1 MKNYE
6 FMLILDP
13 TVSEDERN
21 GTIESIGKMLKSAKA
36 KIVKED
42 VWGDKKMAYK
52 INKSD
57 RGFYILYNIEINP
70 EALKDITRELNLEK
84 HIWRHMFVKIED

>member
-1 MKNYE
+1 
-6 FMLILDP
+6 MLILDP
-13 TVSEDERN
+13 TVTEDERN
-21 GTIESIGKMLKSAKA
+21 ETIESIGKMLKSAKA
-36 KIVKED
+36 KITKED

-57 RGFYILYNIEINP
+57 RGFYILYFIEIDG
-70 EALKDITRELNLEK
+70 EELKEITKQLNLEK